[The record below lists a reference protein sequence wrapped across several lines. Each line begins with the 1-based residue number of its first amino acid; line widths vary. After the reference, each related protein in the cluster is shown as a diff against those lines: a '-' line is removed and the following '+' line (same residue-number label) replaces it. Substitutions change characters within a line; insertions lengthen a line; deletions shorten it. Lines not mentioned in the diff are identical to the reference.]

1 MLHYSRPTTRAL
13 TRTDHRITGSLSA
26 KLGTGPCKMNAS
38 RFFRR
43 LGFFGLTLLLV
54 DGVGHTVLADKIALT
69 DYRRLP
75 ENQEMGFLRSFIDRL
90 ASEKGQTRLVFLG
103 SSPTWG
109 VSIKDPGHTYAAS
122 FGQALKQ
129 AYPQANVSISNLAA
143 RGFLAADLNAV
154 LRATLAQAEGFVIQ
168 LNYHTFSPKLLQAT
182 PIRHP
187 DLPESLG
194 VQVPADEAKMLGMRP
209 TPALNWNASL
219 RAGLR
224 RSWWFYREREKL
236 ALSALGATP
245 ESWVYHKF
253 YPEKPSDEASGFEP
267 FYQLKPA
274 RQTTIVHR
282 YAENARFE
290 IEDPNIEL
298 RFVAKMLAQ
307 LKAAD
312 KPAVFFIAPINA
324 EDLKFYEVMDWK
336 QYQRNVD
343 IVRKLI
349 EGAGYRLIDI
359 NLVKPLPAEDFADI
373 SHTLDVGGQAFGPRL
388 WQLSKPAFE
397 EKFKWAKPK

>member
-1 MLHYSRPTTRAL
+1 
-13 TRTDHRITGSLSA
+13 
-26 KLGTGPCKMNAS
+26 MNAS

-54 DGVGHTVLADKIALT
+54 DGVGRTVLADKIALNHY
-69 DYRRLP
+69 DRLP

-90 ASEKGQTRLVFLG
+90 ESEKGQTRLVFLG

-109 VSIKDPGHTYAAS
+109 VSIQDPRHTYAAS

-129 AYPQANVSISNLAA
+129 AHPQANVSISNLAA
-143 RGFLAADLNAV
+143 KGFLAADLNAV
-154 LRATLAQAEGFVIQ
+154 LRATIDRAEGFVIQ

-194 VQVPADEAKMLGMRP
+194 VRVPLDEARMLGMRP

-224 RSWWFYREREKL
+224 RIWWFYREREKL
-236 ALSALGATP
+236 ALLALGATP
-245 ESWVYHKF
+245 ESWIYHRF
-253 YPEKPSDEASGFEP
+253 YPEKPSDEASGFKP
-267 FYQLKPA
+267 FYELKPA

-282 YAENARFE
+282 YAENASFDIDDR
-290 IEDPNIEL
+290 NIEL

-307 LKAAD
+307 LKMAD

-336 QYQRNVD
+336 QYQRNLD

-359 NLVKPLPAEDFADI
+359 NLAEPLPAEDFADI
-373 SHTLDVGGQAFGPRL
+373 SHTLDIGGQAFGARL
-388 WQLSKPAFE
+388 WQLSKSAFE
-397 EKFKWAKPK
+397 EKFKWVKPK